1 MILFRIVNRIN
12 RNIVDRILLLKW
24 KVGECMKRV
33 IKIEVTYD
41 LDNSWLEGGVQITPK
56 ERVKSMVTEEMVEV
70 FGEDEGYR
78 GVDVEIIDTP

>member
-1 MILFRIVNRIN
+1 
-12 RNIVDRILLLKW
+12 
-24 KVGECMKRV
+24 MKRI
-33 IKIEVTYD
+33 IKVTVTYD
-41 LDNSWLEGGVQITPK
+41 LDDSWLKESQITPK